1 MNKFPAA
8 AGLALALISGS
19 AFAADL
25 PTRKAPPVAV
35 PSAYNWGGLY
45 GGINVGYG
53 FANGSTS
60 TGSLAGTYS
69 NTVNNPNITGATAG
83 STTPISAIWNNS
95 AISPSGVIG
104 GGQIGYNYQMTPMFV
119 VGIEADIQASDMGS
133 TVAYMTPS
141 LQPAGGFTGINNAK
155 NIDWFGTARAR
166 IGFVVPGYSNFLVYG
181 TGGFAYGY
189 VNNTVGL
196 FSTIPGSVVDIQ
208 GPVAFPASGVS
219 GTSTSGNT
227 QVGWTAGGGVEWSP
241 QTFPA
246 WSAKV
251 EYLYTDL
258 GSTNQAIY
266 GTYAAPGQGVFAANH
281 QSPTQFNTVR
291 AGLNWHFNPF
301 VGEPIVAKY

>member
-25 PTRKAPPVAV
+25 PSRKAPPVAV

-53 FANGSTS
+53 FANGTTS
-60 TGSLAGTYS
+60 TGSLGGTYTHDAGAPDQLASTWS
-69 NTVNNPNITGATAG
+69 NSSIA
-83 STTPISAIWNNS
+83 
-95 AISPSGVIG
+95 PSGVVG
-104 GGQIGYNYQMTPMFV
+104 GGQIGYNYQITPMFV
-119 VGIEADIQASDMGS
+119 AGIEADIQASDMGS
-133 TVAYMTPS
+133 TVSYLRPS
-141 LQPAGGFTGINNAK
+141 LQPNEAGYSGAFTGINNAK
-155 NIDWFGTARAR
+155 NIDWFGTVRGRLGVAM
-166 IGFVVPGYSNFLVYG
+166 PGYSNFLVYG

-189 VNNTVGL
+189 VNNTVGVS
-196 FSTIPGSVVDIQ
+196 STWTE
-208 GPVAFPASGVS
+208 ASGGNGVS

-227 QVGWTAGGGVEWSP
+227 QTGWTAGGGVEWSP

>member
-8 AGLALALISGS
+8 ASLALALISGS

-25 PTRKAPPVAV
+25 PSRKAPPVAV

-53 FANGSTS
+53 FANGTTS
-60 TGSLAGTYS
+60 TGSLGGTYS
-69 NTVNNPNITGATAG
+69 DTATDQSG
-83 STTPISAIWNNS
+83 RNYTTPLSAAWRNS
-95 AISPSGVIG
+95 SMTPSGVIG

-119 VGIEADIQASDMGS
+119 AGIEADIQASDMGS

-166 IGFVVPGYSNFLVYG
+166 IGVVVPGYSNFLVYG

-196 FSTIPGSVVDIQ
+196 FSTIPSQTILSSTI
-208 GPVAFPASGVS
+208 PAGGVS

-258 GSTNQAIY
+258 GSTNQAVY

>member
-8 AGLALALISGS
+8 ASLALALISGS

-25 PTRKAPPVAV
+25 PSRKAPPVAV

-69 NTVNNPNITGATAG
+69 QGTAATTVPV
-83 STTPISAIWNNS
+83 SANWANS
-95 AISPSGVIG
+95 AMSPSGVVG
-104 GGQIGYNYQMTPMFV
+104 GGQLGYNYQITPMFV
-119 VGIEADIQASDMGS
+119 AGIEADIQASDMGS
-133 TVAYMTPS
+133 TVNYTVANLSGNGYT
-141 LQPAGGFTGINNAK
+141 AINNAK
-155 NIDWFGTARAR
+155 NIDWFGTARGR
-166 IGFVVPGYSNFLVYG
+166 LGVVVPGYSNFLVYG

-196 FSTIPGSVVDIQ
+196 GTSLTTLPNVGAIG
-208 GPVAFPASGVS
+208 

-258 GSTNQAIY
+258 GSTNQGVYSTWAGG
-266 GTYAAPGQGVFAANH
+266 GTAANPGSGSFGANH

>member
-8 AGLALALISGS
+8 AGLALALISG
-19 AFAADL
+19 AALAADL
-25 PTRKAPPVAV
+25 PTHKAPPVAA

-53 FANGSTS
+53 FANGTTS
-60 TGSLAGTYS
+60 TGSLGGT
-69 NTVNNPNITGATAG
+69 
-83 STTPISAIWNNS
+83 STTVAPIGNVNLSTPLSSTWQNS
-95 AISPSGVIG
+95 AMSPSGVVG
-104 GGQIGYNYQMTPMFV
+104 GGQIGYNYQITPMFV
-119 VGIEADIQASDMGS
+119 AGIEADIQAADMGS
-133 TVAYMTPS
+133 TVAYTRPS
-141 LQPAGGFTGINNAK
+141 LQPAGGFTSINNAK

-166 IGFVVPGYSNFLVYG
+166 IGIVVPGYSNFLVYG

-189 VNNTVGL
+189 VNNTVGV
-196 FSTIPGSVVDIQ
+196 SSIIQ
-208 GPVAFPASGVS
+208 ANALLGTPAAGVS

-227 QVGWTAGGGVEWSP
+227 QVGWTAGGGIEWSP

-246 WSAKV
+246 WSAKI

-266 GTYAAPGQGVFAANH
+266 GTYAAPYQGTFAANH
-281 QSPTQFNTVR
+281 QSPTQFNVVR

>member
-25 PTRKAPPVAV
+25 PSRKAPPVAP

-53 FANGSTS
+53 FGANNANWGS
-60 TGSLAGTYS
+60 
-69 NTVNNPNITGATAG
+69 
-83 STTPISAIWNNS
+83 ISAPQVNVAQWG
-95 AISPSGVIG
+95 SGVAAIPAGVLG
-104 GGQIGYNYQMTPMFV
+104 GGQLGYNYQWNPYLV
-119 VGIEADIQASDMGS
+119 IGAEADIQASDVNGS
-133 TVAYMTPS
+133 GYWATGANTGNAIV
-141 LQPAGGFTGINNAK
+141 GGRSYLGY
-155 NIDWFGTARAR
+155 DWFGTARGR
-166 IGFVVPGYSNFLVYG
+166 VGLTMPSYSNFLVYG

-189 VNNTVGL
+189 VNNTVSNQYFVNTPIGN
-196 FSTIPGSVVDIQ
+196 G
-208 GPVAFPASGVS
+208 ASGVS
-219 GTSTSGNT
+219 TYGNT
-227 QVGWTAGGGVEWSP
+227 QVGWAAGGGVEWSP

-251 EYLYTDL
+251 EYLYTNL
-258 GSTNQAIY
+258 GSVQ
-266 GTYAAPGQGVFAANH
+266 QGVYSTYTSGGPQYGFGASRTS
-281 QSPTQFNTVR
+281 QMQFNTVR

>member
-1 MNKFPAA
+1 MSPA
-8 AGLALALISGS
+8 
-19 AFAADL
+19 
-25 PTRKAPPVAV
+25 
-35 PSAYNWGGLY
+35 
-45 GGINVGYG
+45 
-53 FANGSTS
+53 
-60 TGSLAGTYS
+60 
-69 NTVNNPNITGATAG
+69 
-83 STTPISAIWNNS
+83 
-95 AISPSGVIG
+95 GVIG
-104 GGQIGYNYQMTPMFV
+104 GGQLGYNYQITPMFV
-119 VGIEADIQASDMGS
+119 AGIEADIQASDMGS
-133 TVAYMTPS
+133 TVAYMAPS
-141 LQPAGGFTGINNAK
+141 LRPAGGYTGINNAK

-166 IGFVVPGYSNFLVYG
+166 IGIALPGYSNFLVYG

-189 VNNTVGL
+189 VNNTVGV
-196 FSTIPGSVVDIQ
+196 FSTIPSQIVAGSTGDVSF
-208 GPVAFPASGVS
+208 PVAGLS

-258 GSTNQAIY
+258 GSTNQAVY
-266 GTYAAPGQGVFAANH
+266 AVYAAPGQGSFGANH